1 MRITKRPSLSKQPTE
16 TKLNLTATE
25 SFHRPPSRVTTE
37 KELPKLPPIRRKTK
51 NLPNPTNPTTSKPQ
65 PPSRK
70 ETETTLGDS
79 TMFQS
84 MYGREWLRPSD
95 LSA

>member
-25 SFHRPPSRVTTE
+25 SFHRPPSRVPTE
-37 KELPKLPPIRRKTK
+37 KDLPKLPPIRRKTK
-51 NLPNPTNPTTSKPQ
+51 NLPPNPRPPQ